1 MKLLSDTLQKLISQA
16 IDFVPGLMGAIVIVI
31 IGFIVA
37 KVIGSIIRKIL
48 VKIKIDSFGEKL
60 NEIDFINNAN
70 VSIKISSVIAKFIY
84 YLILL
89 FFLIFASEILGMPA
103 ISALVVGLFNFIP
116 KLIVAFVFLIFGTLL
131 AELIRSIVDATLSSL
146 GIPSSKIIST
156 FLFYFLF
163 INVVILAVEQAEIN
177 TAFLQQN
184 ISIIIGGGV
193 LAFAIGYGLASRDV
207 VSNFLSSLYTKD
219 KVSIGDIIEIDGQRG
234 QVTMLDKTSV
244 TIATPDK
251 RVIYPLKYLLNEKI
265 AIYSSDK
272 KIEEGL

>member
-1 MKLLSDTLQKLISQA
+1 MNLLSDTLQKLWDQA
-16 IDFVPGLMGAIVIVI
+16 SNFIPGLFGAILIVI
-31 IGFIVA
+31 LGFIIAKIVA
-37 KVIGSIIRKIL
+37 GVIRKVL
-48 VKIKIDSFGEKL
+48 KTIKIDSFGEKL
-60 NEIDFINNAN
+60 NDIDFINNAN
-70 VSIKISSVIAKFIY
+70 LSFKISSVVAKFFY

-89 FFLIFASEILGMPA
+89 LFFVIAADILKMPA
-103 ISALVVGLFNFIP
+103 ISELVVGMFNFLP
-116 KLIVAFVFLIFGTLL
+116 KLIVAFIFLIFGTLL
-131 AELIRSIVDATLSSL
+131 AELIRSIVDATLGSL

-219 KVSIGDIIEIDGQRG
+219 KVSVGDIIEIDGQRG

-251 RVIYPLKYLLNEKI
+251 KVIFPLKYLLNEKI

-272 KIEEGL
+272 KLEEG

>member
-1 MKLLSDTLQKLISQA
+1 MNLLSDTFNKLLEQASQFLPRL
-16 IDFVPGLMGAIVIVI
+16 IGAIVMVI
-31 IGFIVA
+31 LGLIIARIIARVIK
-37 KVIGSIIRKIL
+37 KVL
-48 VKIKIDSFGEKL
+48 EKIKIDSFGEKL
-60 NEIDFINNAN
+60 NDIDFISKAN
-70 VSIKISSVIAKFIY
+70 ISIKISSVIAKFFY

-89 FFLIFASEILGMPA
+89 FFLIFAADILNMES
-103 ISALVVGLFNFIP
+103 ISQLVLDMFNFLP
-116 KLIVAFVFLIFGTLL
+116 KLLVAFVFLIFGTLL
-131 AELIRSIVDATLSSL
+131 AELIRSVVEATLGSL
-146 GIPSSKIIST
+146 GIPSSKIIGT

-163 INVVILAVEQAEIN
+163 INVVILAIEQAEIN
-177 TAFLQQN
+177 TTFLQQN
-184 ISIIIGGGV
+184 ISIIIAGGV

-219 KVSIGDIIEIDGQRG
+219 KVSIGDIIELDGHKG

-272 KIEEGL
+272 KLEEG